1 MQLSQT
7 LIGAATHGLAALTYL
22 ILTALLAATW
32 QRSRHGAAL
41 IAATLLTA
49 AWAGAEAFGLR
60 PEIGQTL
67 LLLRSGAW
75 ALFLLVVLREVTHGD
90 AKGFWR
96 NPVAAVAAGVV
107 LVGVLD
113 AWVPLPLNR
122 FVQVPLV
129 AGLALAVLG
138 LLLIENLFS
147 FTRDSARWTFK
158 HLLIGLGGLF
168 AFDLFLYSGA
178 LLLARTDPMTLTAR
192 PLVQVLAVPFLL
204 VSAARI
210 RTLSFDVTISR
221 ETVLHTTALV
231 GSGDLSAGCRR
242 DRLSAAGNQ
251 HDAGAAGADAVLHR
265 RGHGAGGA
273 AAVGRVARPRPDADR
288 AQLLHLHL

>member
-49 AWAGAEAFGLR
+49 AWAGAEALGLR

-67 LLLRSGAW
+67 LLLQVGAW

-90 AKGFWR
+90 ARGFWR

-113 AWVPLPLNR
+113 AWVPLPLDR
-122 FVQVPLV
+122 FFQVPLV
-129 AGLALAVLG
+129 AGLALAGVWAVVVG
-138 LLLIENLFS
+138 
-147 FTRDSARWTFK
+147 K
-158 HLLIGLGGLF
+158 
-168 AFDLFLYSGA
+168 
-178 LLLARTDPMTLTAR
+178 
-192 PLVQVLAVPFLL
+192 LVFFHP
-204 VSAARI
+204 
-210 RTLSFDVTISR
+210 
-221 ETVLHTTALV
+221 
-231 GSGDLSAGCRR
+231 
-242 DRLSAAGNQ
+242 
-251 HDAGAAGADAVLHR
+251 
-265 RGHGAGGA
+265 
-273 AAVGRVARPRPDADR
+273 GRAP
-288 AQLLHLHL
+288 

>member
-41 IAATLLTA
+41 IAATLVTA
-49 AWAGAEAFGLR
+49 AWAGAGAFGVW

-90 AKGFWR
+90 AEGFWR

-113 AWVPLPLNR
+113 AWVPLPLNSFIQGR
-122 FVQVPLV
+122 WPGP
-129 AGLALAVLG
+129 APAALG
-138 LLLIENLFS
+138 LLQIENLFS
-147 FTRDSARWTFK
+147 FTRD
-158 HLLIGLGGLF
+158 
-168 AFDLFLYSGA
+168 
-178 LLLARTDPMTLTAR
+178 TAR
-192 PLVQVLAVPFLL
+192 GR
-204 VSAARI
+204 SA
-210 RTLSFDVTISR
+210 S
-221 ETVLHTTALV
+221 
-231 GSGDLSAGCRR
+231 
-242 DRLSAAGNQ
+242 
-251 HDAGAAGADAVLHR
+251 
-265 RGHGAGGA
+265 
-273 AAVGRVARPRPDADR
+273 ADR
-288 AQLLHLHL
+288 VGWAVRVRSVP